1 MRRRG
6 SMRGT
11 LLTMMMLFLRDVPD
25 QARAGEVKRVSR
37 GYARN
42 YLLPKGLA
50 EIATDETLKRL
61 EKVKAEGDA
70 ERARETQVV
79 EELAEALDNV
89 TVTIPGRITP
99 TGRYY
104 GAISGIRIADALGEL
119 LERELDRR
127 ITNSV
132 EPIREPGEYE
142 VVLNLSSE
150 IRATVNVIASI
161 EE

>member
-1 MRRRG
+1 M
-6 SMRGT
+6 
-11 LLTMMMLFLRDVPD
+11 TMMMLFLRDVPD
-25 QARAGEVKRVSR
+25 KARAGEVRRVSR

-79 EELAEALDNV
+79 EELAEALDNL
-89 TVTIPGRITP
+89 TVTIEGRVTP

-119 LERELDRR
+119 LEREIDRR
-127 ITNSV
+127 ITNTV

-150 IRATVNVIASI
+150 IRATVNVIAAI

>member
-1 MRRRG
+1 
-6 SMRGT
+6 
-11 LLTMMMLFLRDVPD
+11 MMMLFLKDVPD

-50 EIATDETLKRL
+50 QLANEETMKRL
-61 EKVKAEGDA
+61 EKIKDAGDTQ
-70 ERARETQVV
+70 RARETQVM
-79 EELAEALDNV
+79 EELAEALDNL

-104 GAISGIRIADALGEL
+104 GTISGLRIADALGEL
-119 LERELDRR
+119 LDREIDRR

-142 VVLNLSSE
+142 LVLPLSSE
-150 IRATVNVIASI
+150 ISATINVLATI

>member
-1 MRRRG
+1 
-6 SMRGT
+6 
-11 LLTMMMLFLRDVPD
+11 MMMLFLQDVPD

-50 EIATDETLKRL
+50 ELATDETLKRL
-61 EKVKAEGDA
+61 DKVKAEGDVQ
-70 ERARETQVV
+70 RARETQVV
-79 EELAEALDNV
+79 EELAEALDNL
-89 TVTIPGRITP
+89 TVTIHGRVTP
-99 TGRYY
+99 NGRYY
-104 GAISGIRIADALGEL
+104 GAISGVRIADALGEM
-119 LERELDRR
+119 LERDIDRR

-142 VVLNLSSE
+142 VVLNLSSD
-150 IRATVNVIASI
+150 IRATVNVIASV

>member
-1 MRRRG
+1 
-6 SMRGT
+6 
-11 LLTMMMLFLRDVPD
+11 MMMLFLVDVPD
-25 QARAGEVKRVSR
+25 KARAGEVRRVSR

-61 EKVKAEGDA
+61 EKVKSEGDHQ
-70 ERARETQVV
+70 RARETQVV
-79 EELAEALDNV
+79 EELAEALDNL
-89 TVTIPGRITP
+89 TVTIMGRVTP

-104 GAISGIRIADALGEL
+104 GAISGARISDALGEL
-119 LERELDRR
+119 LEREIDRR
-127 ITNSV
+127 ITNAV

>member
-1 MRRRG
+1 
-6 SMRGT
+6 
-11 LLTMMMLFLRDVPD
+11 MMMLFLSDVPD

-61 EKVKAEGDA
+61 AKVKEAGDSQ
-70 ERARETQVV
+70 RARETQVM
-79 EELAEALDNV
+79 EELAEALDNM
-89 TVTIPGRITP
+89 TVTIPGRVTP

-119 LERELDRR
+119 LERTIDRR

-142 VVLNLSSE
+142 VVLPLSSE
-150 IRATVNVIASI
+150 ISATVNVVATI

>member
-1 MRRRG
+1 
-6 SMRGT
+6 
-11 LLTMMMLFLRDVPD
+11 MMMLFIKDVPD
-25 QARAGEVKRVSR
+25 QARAGEIKRVSR

-61 EKVKAEGDA
+61 EKIRNEGNTQ
-70 ERARETQVV
+70 RARETHVM
-79 EELAEALDNV
+79 EELAEALDNL
-89 TVTIPGRITP
+89 TLTIAGRVTP

-104 GAISGIRIADALGEL
+104 GAISGVRITEALGETL
-119 LERELDRR
+119 GRVIDRR
-127 ITNSV
+127 IANSV

-142 VVLNLSSE
+142 IAIPLSSE
-150 IRATVNVIASI
+150 ITATINVVATI

>member
-1 MRRRG
+1 
-6 SMRGT
+6 
-11 LLTMMMLFLRDVPD
+11 MMMLFLRDVPD
-25 QARAGEVKRVSR
+25 KARAGEVRRVSR

-70 ERARETQVV
+70 ERARDTQVV
-79 EELAEALDNV
+79 EELAEALDNL
-89 TVTIPGRITP
+89 TVTIEGRVTP

-104 GAISGIRIADALGEL
+104 GAISGIRIADALGEM
-119 LERELDRR
+119 LERDLDRR

>member
-1 MRRRG
+1 
-6 SMRGT
+6 
-11 LLTMMMLFLRDVPD
+11 MMMLFLRDVPD

-61 EKVKAEGDA
+61 EKVKNEGDA
-70 ERARETQVV
+70 QRARETQVV
-79 EELAEALDNV
+79 EELAEVLDNL
-89 TVTIPGRITP
+89 TVTIPGRVTP

-104 GAISGIRIADALGEL
+104 GAISGVRIADALGEI
-119 LERELDRR
+119 LERDIDRR
-127 ITNSV
+127 ITNAV

-150 IRATVNVIASI
+150 IRATINVIADI

>member
-1 MRRRG
+1 
-6 SMRGT
+6 
-11 LLTMMMLFLRDVPD
+11 MMMLFLRDVPD

-42 YLLPKGLA
+42 YLLPKGFA

-61 EKVKAEGDA
+61 DKVKAEGDA

-104 GAISGIRIADALGEL
+104 GAISGARIADALGEL
-119 LERELDRR
+119 LEREIDRR

-142 VVLNLSSE
+142 VALNLSGE
-150 IRATVNVIASI
+150 IRATVNVIASV

>member
-1 MRRRG
+1 
-6 SMRGT
+6 
-11 LLTMMMLFLRDVPD
+11 MMMLFLQDVPD

-61 EKVKAEGDA
+61 AKIKQAGDVQ
-70 ERARETQVV
+70 RARETQVM
-79 EELAEALDNV
+79 EELAEALDNL
-89 TVTIPGRITP
+89 TVTIPGRVTP

-104 GAISGIRIADALGEL
+104 GAISGIRIADALGEA
-119 LERELDRR
+119 LDRVIERR
-127 ITNSV
+127 ITSSV
-132 EPIREPGEYE
+132 EPIREPGEYA
-142 VVLNLSSE
+142 VTLPLSSE
-150 IRATVNVIASI
+150 ITATVNVIATI

>member
-1 MRRRG
+1 
-6 SMRGT
+6 
-11 LLTMMMLFLRDVPD
+11 MMMLFLRDVPD

-50 EIATDETLKRL
+50 EIATEETLKRL
-61 EKVKAEGDA
+61 AKVKQEGDQV
-70 ERARETQVV
+70 RARETQVV
-79 EELAEALDNV
+79 EELAEALDNM
-89 TVTIPGRITP
+89 TVTIPGRVTP

-104 GAISGIRIADALGEL
+104 GAISGVRIADALGEM
-119 LERELDRR
+119 LERQIDRR
-127 ITNSV
+127 ITNAV
-132 EPIREPGEYE
+132 EPIREPGDYE

-150 IRATVNVIASI
+150 IRATVNVVATI

>member
-1 MRRRG
+1 
-6 SMRGT
+6 
-11 LLTMMMLFLRDVPD
+11 MMLFIKDVPD
-25 QARAGEVKRVSR
+25 QARAGEIKRVSR

-50 EIATDETLKRL
+50 EIATEETLKRL
-61 EKVKAEGDA
+61 EKIRNEGNTQ
-70 ERARETQVV
+70 RARETHVM
-79 EELAEALDNV
+79 EELAEALDNL
-89 TVTIPGRITP
+89 TLTISGRITP

-104 GAISGIRIADALGEL
+104 GAISGLRIADALGEAL
-119 LERELDRR
+119 GREIDRR

-142 VVLNLSSE
+142 IAIPLSSE
-150 IRATVNVIASI
+150 ITATVNVVATI

>member
-1 MRRRG
+1 M
-6 SMRGT
+6 
-11 LLTMMMLFLRDVPD
+11 TMMMLFLRDVPD
-25 QARAGEVKRVSR
+25 KARAGEVRRVSR

-50 EIATDETLKRL
+50 EIVTDETLKRL

-79 EELAEALDNV
+79 EELAEALDNL
-89 TVTIPGRITP
+89 TVTIEGRVTP

-104 GAISGIRIADALGEL
+104 GAISGVRIADALGEL
-119 LERELDRR
+119 LERDIDRR

>member
-1 MRRRG
+1 
-6 SMRGT
+6 
-11 LLTMMMLFLRDVPD
+11 MMMLFLRDVPD
-25 QARAGEVKRVSR
+25 KARAGEVRRVSR

-50 EIATDETLKRL
+50 EIATSETLKRL
-61 EKVKAEGDA
+61 DKVKSAGDA

-79 EELAEALDNV
+79 EELAEALDNL
-89 TVTIPGRITP
+89 TVTIPGRVTP

-104 GAISGIRIADALGEL
+104 GPISGARIADALGEM
-119 LERELDRR
+119 LERTIDRR

-150 IRATVNVIASI
+150 IRATVNVVAAI

>member
-1 MRRRG
+1 
-6 SMRGT
+6 
-11 LLTMMMLFLRDVPD
+11 MMMLFLKDVPD

-50 EIATDETLKRL
+50 QLANEETMKRL
-61 EKVKAEGDA
+61 EKIKHAGDTQ
-70 ERARETQVV
+70 RARETQVM
-79 EELAEALDNV
+79 EELAEALDNL

-104 GAISGIRIADALGEL
+104 GTISGLRIADALGEL
-119 LERELDRR
+119 LDREIDRR

-142 VVLNLSSE
+142 LVLPLSSE
-150 IRATVNVIASI
+150 ISATINVLATI

>member
-1 MRRRG
+1 M
-6 SMRGT
+6 
-11 LLTMMMLFLRDVPD
+11 TMMMLFLRDVPD

-50 EIATDETLKRL
+50 QIATDETLKRL
-61 EKVKAEGDA
+61 DKVKAAGDA

-79 EELAEALDNV
+79 EELAEALDNL
-89 TVTIPGRITP
+89 TVTIEGRVTP

-119 LERELDRR
+119 LEREIDRR
-127 ITNSV
+127 ITNAV

-150 IRATVNVIASI
+150 IRATVNVIAAI

>member
-1 MRRRG
+1 M
-6 SMRGT
+6 
-11 LLTMMMLFLRDVPD
+11 TMMMLFLRDVPD

-61 EKVKAEGDA
+61 DKVKAEGDA

-79 EELAEALDNV
+79 EELAEALDNA

-119 LERELDRR
+119 LERDLDRR
-127 ITNSV
+127 IANSV

-150 IRATVNVIASI
+150 IRATVNVIASV

>member
-1 MRRRG
+1 
-6 SMRGT
+6 
-11 LLTMMMLFLRDVPD
+11 MMMLFIKDVPD
-25 QARAGEVKRVSR
+25 QARAGEIKRVSR

-50 EIATDETLKRL
+50 EIATEETLKRL
-61 EKVKAEGDA
+61 DKIRNAGNTQ
-70 ERARETQVV
+70 RARETQVM
-79 EELAEALDNV
+79 EELAEALDNL
-89 TVTIPGRITP
+89 TLTISGRITP

-104 GAISGIRIADALGEL
+104 GAISGVRIADALGETL
-119 LERELDRR
+119 GRVIDRR

-142 VVLNLSSE
+142 IAIPLSSE
-150 IRATVNVIASI
+150 ITATVNVVATI

>member
-1 MRRRG
+1 
-6 SMRGT
+6 
-11 LLTMMMLFLRDVPD
+11 MMMLFLRDVPD
-25 QARAGEVKRVSR
+25 QARAGEIKRVSR

-61 EKVKAEGDA
+61 DKVKAEGDA
-70 ERARETQVV
+70 QRARETQVV
-79 EELAEALDNV
+79 EELAEALDNL
-89 TVTIPGRITP
+89 TVTIEGRVTP

-104 GAISGIRIADALGEL
+104 GAISGIRIADALGEM
-119 LERELDRR
+119 LERDIDRR
-127 ITNSV
+127 IANAV

-142 VVLNLSSE
+142 VVLNLSSD
-150 IRATVNVIASI
+150 IRATVNVIAAI

>member
-1 MRRRG
+1 
-6 SMRGT
+6 
-11 LLTMMMLFLRDVPD
+11 MMMLFLRDVPD
-25 QARAGEVKRVSR
+25 QARAGEIKRVSR

-61 EKVKAEGDA
+61 DKVKAEGDA
-70 ERARETQVV
+70 ERARETHVV

-104 GAISGIRIADALGEL
+104 GAISGVRIADALGNCWNASL
-119 LERELDRR
+119 TVASPTRW
-127 ITNSV
+127 N
-132 EPIREPGEYE
+132 P
-142 VVLNLSSE
+142 SE
-150 IRATVNVIASI
+150 SRVSMKSCSTCPARSGPR
-161 EE
+161 

>member
-1 MRRRG
+1 M
-6 SMRGT
+6 
-11 LLTMMMLFLRDVPD
+11 MMMLFLKDVPD
-25 QARAGEVKRVSR
+25 QARAGEIKRVSR

-50 EIATDETLKRL
+50 EVATDETLKRL
-61 EKVKAEGDA
+61 DKIKSEGDA
-70 ERARETQVV
+70 IRARETQVV
-79 EELAEALDNV
+79 EELAEALDNL

-104 GAISGIRIADALGEL
+104 GAISGARIADALGEL
-119 LERELDRR
+119 LERDLDRR
-127 ITNSV
+127 ITNGV

-142 VVLNLSSE
+142 VILNLSGE
-150 IRATVNVIASI
+150 IRATVNVVAAI

>member
-104 GAISGIRIADALGEL
+104 GAISGIRIADAMGEL

>member
-1 MRRRG
+1 
-6 SMRGT
+6 
-11 LLTMMMLFLRDVPD
+11 MMLFIKDVPD
-25 QARAGEVKRVSR
+25 QARAGEIKRVSR

-61 EKVKAEGDA
+61 DKIRNAGNTQ
-70 ERARETQVV
+70 RARETQVM
-79 EELAEALDNV
+79 EELAEALDNL
-89 TVTIPGRITP
+89 TLTISGRITP

-104 GAISGIRIADALGEL
+104 GAISGVRIADALGETL
-119 LERELDRR
+119 GRVIDRR

-142 VVLNLSSE
+142 IAIPLSSE
-150 IRATVNVIASI
+150 ITATVNVVATI

>member
-1 MRRRG
+1 M
-6 SMRGT
+6 
-11 LLTMMMLFLRDVPD
+11 TMMMLFLKDVPD
-25 QARAGEVKRVSR
+25 QARAGEIKRVSR

-42 YLLPKGLA
+42 YLLPKGFA

-61 EKVKAEGDA
+61 DKVKEAGDA

-79 EELAEALDNV
+79 EELAEALDNL
-89 TVTIPGRITP
+89 TVTIEGRVTP

-119 LERELDRR
+119 LEREIDRR